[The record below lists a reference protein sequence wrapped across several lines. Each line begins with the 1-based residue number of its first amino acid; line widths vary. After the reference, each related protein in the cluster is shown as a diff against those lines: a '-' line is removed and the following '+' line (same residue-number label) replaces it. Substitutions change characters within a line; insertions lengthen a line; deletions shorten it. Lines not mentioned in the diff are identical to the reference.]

1 VNSTEAIQGQAKAQH
16 NMIRNMDDLVRQVS
30 LGVTETGKPG
40 TRATE
45 LEYQIYRISARYENA
60 EGPPRIDLSTNHRF
74 FWSEENLNKIQVMLE
89 KLLVEGI
96 PFVTMTGDGSAEYP
110 KIVLKWERENR
121 VCAIIK

>member
-1 VNSTEAIQGQAKAQH
+1 MNTAEAIQSQTEAQCGA
-16 NMIRNMDDLVRQVS
+16 IRTMDDLVRQVS

-45 LEYQIYRISARYENA
+45 IEYKIYRITARYENT

-74 FWSEENLNKIQVMLE
+74 FWSEENLNKIQIMLE

-121 VCAIIK
+121 ACAIIK

>member
-1 VNSTEAIQGQAKAQH
+1 MNTTEAIQCQAEARHDLIK
-16 NMIRNMDDLVRQVS
+16 NMDDLVRQVS
-30 LGVTETGKPG
+30 LGVTETGKSG

-45 LEYQIYRISARYENA
+45 FEYAIYRITARYENA

-74 FWSEENLNKIQVMLE
+74 FWSEDNLNKIQIMLD
-89 KLLVEGI
+89 KLLEEGI

-121 VCAIIK
+121 ACAIIK